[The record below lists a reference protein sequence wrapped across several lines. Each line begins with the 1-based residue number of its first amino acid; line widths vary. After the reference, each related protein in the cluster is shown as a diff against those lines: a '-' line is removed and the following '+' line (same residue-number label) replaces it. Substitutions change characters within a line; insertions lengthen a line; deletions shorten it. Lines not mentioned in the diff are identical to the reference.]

1 MLLRKLSLFAFFLT
15 LSLSTF
21 AQGIDFFHG
30 TWEEALVKAETEG
43 KLIFVDAYTT
53 WCGPCKKMSA
63 NVFPQ
68 AEVGQVFN
76 ANFINVK
83 LDMEKEESVAFR
95 KVHRVRAYPTLFW
108 INGKNEA
115 VHMSVGG
122 KQVAQLVD
130 VAEEAIA
137 KQDDLPALT
146 AEWEAG
152 DRKPKLAFT
161 YIRALVRRGENHLR
175 VANDYLR
182 NQKDLTTEDN
192 LNIIQVAATDADSRI
207 FDLLMQNKAG
217 IVGLNGQEAFDA
229 SVRNAVNATKEK
241 ALEFKDASLLET
253 AVKKL
258 SKVDPAAG
266 KLLALEGAYELTAV
280 GTDLK
285 AFTKAMKSYL
295 KKGADGDMARMK
307 SVYSVATQS
316 KFIDDAK
323 VLEMAVNAG
332 ATAAAADKATGY
344 QQYYRIADFLLKQR
358 KADMALTYAN
368 LALEN
373 LPEQKANYERAIQG
387 LIKRI
392 EEAR

>member
-21 AQGIDFFHG
+21 AQGIEFFHG
-30 TWEEALVKAETEG
+30 SWEEALVKAEAEG

-63 NVFPQ
+63 NVFPKT
-68 AEVGQVFN
+68 EVGDVFN

-108 INGKNEA
+108 INAKNEA
-115 VHMSVGG
+115 VHTSVGG
-122 KQVAQLVD
+122 KQVAQLIG
-130 VAEEAIA
+130 VAKAAIA
-137 KQDDLPALT
+137 KQDDLPALA

-152 DRKPKLAFT
+152 DREPKLAFT

-182 NQKDLTTEDN
+182 SQKDLTTKEN
-192 LNIIQVAATDADSRI
+192 LNIIQIAATNADSRI

-217 IVGLNGQEAFDA
+217 IVALNGQEAFDA
-229 SVRNAVNATKEK
+229 SVHQAVKATKKK
-241 ALEFKDASLLET
+241 ALEFKDPSLLET

-258 SKVDPAAG
+258 SAVDPAAG

-295 KKGADGDMARMK
+295 KKGVDGDMARMK
-307 SVYSVATQS
+307 YVYKIATTS
-316 KFIDDAK
+316 KFIEDAK
-323 VLEMAVNAG
+323 VLDMAINAG
-332 ATAAAADKATGY
+332 ATAAAADAAKGFE
-344 QQYYRIADFLLKQR
+344 QYYRIADFLLKQR

-368 LALEN
+368 LALET
-373 LPEQKANYERAIQG
+373 LPENSDKYERAIQG

>member
-1 MLLRKLSLFAFFLT
+1 MRKLSLLALFIT
-15 LSLSTF
+15 LSLPSF
-21 AQGIDFFHG
+21 AQGIEFFHG
-30 TWEEALVKAETEG
+30 SFEEALVKAEAEG

-68 AEVGQVFN
+68 AEVGNVFN

-122 KQVAQLVD
+122 KTTDKLINVAK
-130 VAEEAIA
+130 EAIA

-152 DRKPKLAFT
+152 DRDPKLAFT

-175 VANDYLR
+175 IANDYLR
-182 NQKDLTTEDN
+182 NQKDLTTEEN
-192 LNIIQVAATDADSRI
+192 LNIIQVAATNADSRI
-207 FDLLMQNKAG
+207 FELLMQNKAG
-217 IVGLNGQEAFDA
+217 IVALNGQEAFDA
-229 SVRNAVNATKEK
+229 SVHQAVNATKQK
-241 ALEFKDASLLET
+241 AMEFKDASLLET

-258 SKVDPAAG
+258 SAVDPTAG
-266 KLLALEGAYELTAV
+266 KLLALEGAYEMAAV

-285 AFTKAMKSYL
+285 AFTKAMKNYL
-295 KKGADGDMARMK
+295 KKGVDGDVVRMASTYK
-307 SVYSVATQS
+307 IAANS
-316 KFIDDAK
+316 KFIEDPK
-323 VLEMAVNAG
+323 VLEMAINAG
-332 ATAAAADKATGY
+332 ATAAEADKATGY

-358 KADMALTYAN
+358 KADMALTYAKR
-368 LALEN
+368 ALET
-373 LPEQKANYERAIQG
+373 LPENKANYERAIQG